1 MYWKVIDNYAMAKDT
16 ETVAARRQRL
26 REWIAERFSGSQVAF
41 LADAA
46 KRGQRINQGELS
58 GLLRSKPFG
67 ERRAIKLE
75 KQAAMPDGYLAHPLA
90 AVGTTTDQR
99 EIREVRAV
107 VSLLAGAMGVSIPS
121 AGLEFLDALDQL
133 HAPEG
138 SFANSIAN
146 TLRDQLAAARNR
158 TRK

>member
-1 MYWKVIDNYAMAKDT
+1 MYRKVIDNRAMARDT

-26 REWIAERFSGSQVAF
+26 REWIAERFGGSQVAF

-46 KRGQRINQGELS
+46 QRGAPINQGELS
-58 GLLRSKPFG
+58 GLLRTKPFG

-75 KQAAMPDGYLAHPLA
+75 KQAAMPEGYLARPLDGA
-90 AVGTTTDQR
+90 GAGTTHR
-99 EIREVRAV
+99 ELREVRTV
-107 VSLLAGAMGVSIPS
+107 VSLLAGALSVSIPG

-138 SFANSIAN
+138 SFASRIAT
-146 TLRDQLAAARNR
+146 TLRAQLEAARNR
-158 TRK
+158 KNK